1 MQPKSFFF
9 FFFSFELSVN
19 RLQFSYLF
27 SPHIFVLWISSLSS
41 SRSVAHSQTILQEHL
56 KLSVQTMFLIPVAWY
71 STKNASH
78 LQIFYNN
85 NNNNKSLNISV
96 SICLKNR
103 WRNTKGGTC
112 CQSVF
117 VGTGRLFK
125 AAAVAERVRCLPA
138 EGDVRHR
145 LRPRLAALCSRSTSH
160 ECFRNMSESHG
171 FSLSKHFI

>member
-1 MQPKSFFF
+1 MQPKSF

-85 NNNNKSLNISV
+85 NNNNKK
-96 SICLKNR
+96 LK
-103 WRNTKGGTC
+103 
-112 CQSVF
+112 
-117 VGTGRLFK
+117 
-125 AAAVAERVRCLPA
+125 
-138 EGDVRHR
+138 H
-145 LRPRLAALCSRSTSH
+145 
-160 ECFRNMSESHG
+160 
-171 FSLSKHFI
+171 FSLYLPEKSLKKYQGWDVLSVRVCRDRPFVQGGCGGRASAVPPSRGRCETPAPAPARSSLLQIDESWMF